1 MFAKRRARREQER
14 QEDLAARIVS
24 PVAEVRVATAREI
37 AGVRDTGWAIRELAR
52 ALHRESSPAAA
63 ADIAEIF
70 CDAVCRDRSARERVE
85 SMFVAHADDP
95 AALVRAWTAFLAG
108 FGAGAALET
117 VDDEVAA
124 EVTHRMRRVGEQGCK
139 LSELSGTDPDS
150 FPYQLTFTFAV
161 ALLHDTVRRHTPL
174 TSADADRARRHIRA
188 ALKSALAHPVDS
200 DERQEVLTALCERPE
215 DESWSDRQTAAL
227 CIEEALDLCRSA
239 EDDLIP
245 LGLEAL
251 DITLHGNEVYRHDA
265 VRETLDGLR
274 APEQDPIVF
283 SKVLSCYPA
292 LHADRP
298 LDAPP
303 VEMFLAALAHTDS
316 TVRASAAAGLDTL
329 APGLPQETR
338 AVAALIHAL
347 DHDPDVEVV
356 RCASYALA
364 TIACTEEANS
374 RAASTALAKLTDSA
388 DPALRLASI
397 EGALN
402 RREPGAF
409 DRLTAELRRPDVEA
423 MFVSHVGY
431 HCERTG
437 GVAEDVG
444 AEWARLLEQLRLNGW
459 ADRPGED
466 EDGDDT
472 DPSFRALLLNFAL
485 KSLPARA

>member
-1 MFAKRRARREQER
+1 MFAKRRARREQAR

-24 PVAEVRVATAREI
+24 PVAEVRVVSAREI
-37 AGVRDTGWAIRELAR
+37 AEVRDTGWAIRELAR
-52 ALHRESSPAAA
+52 ALHRESSPTAAA
-63 ADIAEIF
+63 EIAEVF
-70 CDAVCRDRSARERVE
+70 CDAARRDRSTRERVE
-85 SMFVAHADDP
+85 SMFAAHADEP
-95 AALVRAWTAFLAG
+95 AALVRAWTAFLAEH
-108 FGAGAALET
+108 GAGAALEK

-124 EVTHRMRRVGEQGCK
+124 EVTHRMRRVSEQGCK
-139 LSELSGTDPDS
+139 PSELSRTNPDS

-174 TSADADRARRHIRA
+174 TPAEADRARRHIRT

-200 DERQEVLTALCERPE
+200 DERHRVLTALCERPE
-215 DESWSDRQTAAL
+215 DESWSDRQIAAL
-227 CIEEALDLCRSA
+227 CIEEALDLCRST
-239 EDDLIP
+239 DQDLIP

-251 DITLHGNEVYRHDA
+251 DLTLHHNDVYRHDA
-265 VRETLDGLR
+265 VGETLDGLC
-274 APEQDPIVF
+274 APDQDPIVL

-303 VEMFLAALAHTDS
+303 VEMFLAALAHTHP
-316 TVRASAAAGLDTL
+316 TVRANAAAGLDTL

-338 AVAALIHAL
+338 AVAALIDVL

-364 TIACTEEANS
+364 TIACTEEANA
-374 RAASTALAKLTDSA
+374 RAASTALAGLTGSA

-402 RREPGAF
+402 RGEPGAF

-423 MFVSHVGY
+423 MFVSHVGH

-444 AEWARLLEQLRLNGW
+444 VAWARLLEQLRQDGW
-459 ADRPGED
+459 ADRPGEHD
-466 EDGDDT
+466 DGDDT
-472 DPSFRALLLNFAL
+472 DPSFRAFLLGFVLE
-485 KSLPARA
+485 SLPAPA